1 MGWSLNE
8 WESEPLFPIVDAVQ
22 DSFDRLVLVLV
33 FFFFLITI
41 LEVFLVSEIKKDY
54 FLK

>member
-22 DSFDRLVLVLV
+22 DSLDRLVLVLL
-33 FFFFLITI
+33 FFFLITI